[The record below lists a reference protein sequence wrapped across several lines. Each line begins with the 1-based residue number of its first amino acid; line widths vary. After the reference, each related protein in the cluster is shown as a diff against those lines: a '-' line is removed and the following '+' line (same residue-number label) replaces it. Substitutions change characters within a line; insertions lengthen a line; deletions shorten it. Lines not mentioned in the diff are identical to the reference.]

1 MSAEKLHFKIEL
13 GGTYW
18 RKAPKYTI
26 SVNGQTV
33 VSDHITT
40 PSNET
45 SFIEFDAEVL
55 EGPCSLK
62 IRLENKDNS
71 DTVQSAD
78 KTEILQDMLLN
89 IGKIEIDEIDLA
101 HLVFQNSTFT
111 GDDPT
116 SPLLP
121 NCINPASNRTWD
133 LPFSSPFYIW
143 LLESI

>member
-1 MSAEKLHFKIEL
+1 MLTEHLHFKIEL

-18 RKAPKYTI
+18 KKAPKYTI
-26 SVNGQTV
+26 LVNDQVV
-33 VSDHITT
+33 VSDHIVT
-40 PSNET
+40 PTDTT
-45 SFIEFDAEVL
+45 SFIEFDAEVA

-101 HLVFQNSTFT
+101 HLVYQNSVFT

-116 SPLLP
+116 RPVLTK
-121 NCINPASNRTWD
+121 CINLGWNGTWE
-133 LPFSSPFYIW
+133 LEFNSPFYIW
-143 LLESI
+143 LLETI